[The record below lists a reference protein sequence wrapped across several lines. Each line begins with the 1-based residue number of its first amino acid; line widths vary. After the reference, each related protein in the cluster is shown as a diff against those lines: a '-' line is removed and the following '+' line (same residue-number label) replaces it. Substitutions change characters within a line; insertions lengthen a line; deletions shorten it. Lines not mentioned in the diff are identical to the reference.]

1 MAPTRRL
8 RVLAGQLAAPA
19 ADRSFAGS
27 ELDPVSGANA
37 QMTITDIKP
46 YPTWQGARNIMLVKV
61 ECEGGLY
68 GWGEAGLSGREL
80 AVEGAVNHYKQFLIG
95 QDGMRIG
102 ALWQE
107 MCKHTGLP
115 HAARRPAKAYA
126 TVSLPVW

>member
-1 MAPTRRL
+1 MAPTHRL
-8 RVLAGQLAAPA
+8 RALVGQIAAPA

-46 YPTWQGARNIMLVKV
+46 YPTWQGSRNIMLVKV
-61 ECEGGLY
+61 ECAGGVF

-80 AVEGAVNHYKQFLIG
+80 AVVGAVNHYKQFLIG

-107 MCKHTGLP
+107 MCKRTGLTLTCSAP
-115 HAARRPAKAYA
+115 ESHG
-126 TVSLPVW
+126 